1 MNIIEQLQ
9 SAFIHYLSQKFN
21 IDTKSA
27 QPCALTLNADELK
40 QQFGDLNSNAA
51 MVLAKKLSKS
61 PRAIAEQI
69 TATFAHSTVAKIEI
83 AGPGFLN
90 FFLSQDALVT
100 LSQQIITNPTS
111 FFMPSPEDQKRSVL
125 IEFVSANP
133 TGPLHFGHG
142 RGGII
147 GDVLANV
154 LSFLGHKVVK
164 EFYINDA
171 GAQIQKLG
179 NSLFIRCQ
187 QAAGIEAQL
196 PEDAYHGS
204 YLQDIAA
211 DLIKTNGAHILNKPL
226 SFFEQYGK
234 EMLLARLKNTL
245 SAYGINFDVWF
256 SEKTLHE
263 SGEIE
268 DALHILQEHGHLYE
282 QEGALWFR
290 SSSFGDDKDRVVKKA
305 DGTYTYVAADIAY
318 MRNKIKRGFNE
329 LVMTLGHDHHS
340 YVVRL
345 QALLQALGLATSNTL
360 QVILYQLVKIKE
372 SGLMVRMS
380 KRAGNIITLD
390 DVIEEVGTDVA
401 RFFYLNRKADAQ
413 LEFDLELATKKSDD
427 NPVYYIQYAYVRT
440 KSILDKA
447 QEAGFELS
455 SNLTISAIGTDE
467 ALIIKKI
474 ASLRSILHDIG
485 THLQTHILAYYAV
498 ELAQLFSKYYAKH
511 RIIDMENRATSHDRL
526 ALVTMVRNTLELAF
540 NLMGISKPERM

>member
-9 SAFIHYLSQKFN
+9 SSFTQYLAKTF
-21 IDTKSA
+21 
-27 QPCALTLNADELK
+27 ALSHENTLNCPLVLNTDESK

-51 MVLAKKLSKS
+51 MILAKQLGKS
-61 PRAIAEQI
+61 PRAIAEMICSEFKDASIQ
-69 TATFAHSTVAKIEI
+69 KIEI

-90 FFLSQDALVT
+90 FFLTQDALAT
-100 LSQQIITNPTS
+100 LSQDLIKHPTS
-111 FFMPSPEDQKRSVL
+111 FFMPPADHKQRSILV
-125 IEFVSANP
+125 EFVSANP

-147 GDVLANV
+147 GDVLSKV
-154 LSFLGHKVVK
+154 LAFLGHKVTK

-187 QAAGIEAQL
+187 QAAGLEVPL

-211 DLIKTNGAHILNKPL
+211 DLFKEHGEKILEKPL
-226 SFFEQYGK
+226 HFFEQYAK
-234 EMLLARLKNTL
+234 EIMLDRLKHTL
-245 SAYGINFDVWF
+245 TTYGITFDVWF
-256 SEKTLHE
+256 SEKTLHD
-263 SGEIE
+263 SGHIQE
-268 DALHILQEHGHLYE
+268 ALDILQRNGHLYE

-290 SSSFGDDKDRVVKKA
+290 STTFGDDKDRVVKKA

-318 MRNKIKRGFNE
+318 MRNKIGRSNNE

-345 QALLQALGLATSNTL
+345 QALLQALGLAESNTL
-360 QVILYQLVKIKE
+360 TVILYQLVKIKE
-372 SGLMVRMS
+372 SGIMVRMS

-390 DVIEEVGTDVA
+390 DVITEVGTDVA

-440 KSILDKA
+440 KSILEKA
-447 QEAGFELS
+447 LDAGFTQPLDHAMH
-455 SNLTISAIGTDE
+455 TVGPDE

-474 ASLRSILHDIG
+474 ASLKQILHDIS
-485 THLQTHILAYYAV
+485 THFQTHVLAYYAV

-511 RIIDMENRATSHDRL
+511 RIVDPGNVQTSYDRL
-526 ALVTMVRNTLELAF
+526 ILVSLVKNTLELCF
-540 NLMGISKPERM
+540 DLMGISKPDRM